1 MYARRAATVTT
12 AQLLVCETAMNKGV
26 ELLRA
31 RRQTNPEEFVIS
43 LGDGAKDSRWFNLL
57 AEHDV
62 DLDAPDAKI
71 LRPRVFAREVM
82 NRLLTACDLAPK
94 PSAISR
100 AQLLKELLPGLNEL
114 FGMEYAKYGEELKD
128 TYNER

>member
-1 MYARRAATVTT
+1 
-12 AQLLVCETAMNKGV
+12 MNKGV

-43 LGDGAKDSRWFNLL
+43 LEDGAKDSRWFNLL

-82 NRLLTACDLAPK
+82 NRLLTAYDLEPK
-94 PSAISR
+94 RLTR
-100 AQLLKELLPGLNEL
+100 AQLLKELLPGLNAL

>member
-1 MYARRAATVTT
+1 
-12 AQLLVCETAMNKGV
+12 MNKGV

-43 LGDGAKDSRWFNLL
+43 LEDGAKDSRWFNLL